1 MKYPIDTN
9 RYIESTRVLYGAK
22 GEEVCRD
29 YLIPAMNDAYRDG
42 KAGAAGYPKDPAAEI
57 AEYEAQRGPMSSD
70 WGRRF
75 TAAFIRCLNVSYAQG
90 RRWPMGR
97 KSQIKGRRAGAC
109 PYPSEP
115 RVPGRGWPGAELWGG
130 AGPIRPPRDTYRV
143 QEGGDVEEASAF
155 CERGRRRCGCLNG
168 WNRPGGMLSGSG
180 TACPPSSTAVP
191 GRAGG

>member
-1 MKYPIDTN
+1 MTYNHIPQILEN
-9 RYIESTRVLYGAK
+9 RPEIAVK
-22 GEEVCRD
+22 
-29 YLIPAMNDAYRDG
+29 LITLEQVEKAIKHSDRAIIPVVGDCMEAAGIMDG

-143 QEGGDVEEASAF
+143 QEGGGAA
-155 CERGRRRCGCLNG
+155 
-168 WNRPGGMLSGSG
+168 
-180 TACPPSSTAVP
+180 AV
-191 GRAGG
+191 